1 MSVLSK
7 MNLIVEPQFLRDHNV
22 SKMNQL
28 PQVDYRC
35 DVNYFVYF
43 VSPTKQVVD
52 QVAESVRYVY
62 AQIYSPHVVKIL
74 SMDLEGNL
82 DTPTSPMYGPSP

>member
-1 MSVLSK
+1 MLSK

-35 DVNYFVYF
+35 DVNYFVYL

-52 QVAESVRYVY
+52 QVAESVRYVRMC
-62 AQIYSPHVVKIL
+62 
-74 SMDLEGNL
+74 MDGY
-82 DTPTSPMYGPSP
+82 TVCMW